1 MSRIF
6 IIYAIVIKIK
16 TNIKKLVINKPTFVN
31 FRKILKTI
39 KNQLS
44 ELLFLMMNDNCF
56 ADK

>member
-39 KNQLS
+39 KTNS
-44 ELLFLMMNDNCF
+44 VNYFCYDE
-56 ADK
+56 